1 MPESTDRSIK
11 EMKVR
16 IQNDLFW
23 ALAAEN

>member
-1 MPESTDRSIK
+1 MPESTDKSIK
-11 EMKVR
+11 EMKAR